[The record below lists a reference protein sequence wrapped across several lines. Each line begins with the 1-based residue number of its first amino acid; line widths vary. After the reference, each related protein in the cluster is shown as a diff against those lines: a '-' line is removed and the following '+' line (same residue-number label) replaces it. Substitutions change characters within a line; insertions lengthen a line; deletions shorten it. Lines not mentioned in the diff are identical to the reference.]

1 MGKLVRDRIPDIMRT
16 KGLEPDIRVM
26 DQAEYLT
33 SLLDKLLE
41 EAQELKDARPEQRLE
56 EAADVY
62 EVLRGLCSA
71 LGFSMDDVAKAAT
84 VKREER
90 GGFEQRVWLE
100 RW

>member
-1 MGKLVRDRIPDIMRT
+1 MSRDGTPHHQRERRQ
-16 KGLEPDIRVM
+16 EPRE
-26 DQAEYLT
+26 EYLA

-41 EAQELKDARPEQRLE
+41 EAQELRDASPEQRLE

-62 EVLRGLCSA
+62 EVLRGLGSA
-71 LGFSMDDVAKAAT
+71 LGFSMDDVVKAAR